1 MTDRNMARILIIDDD
16 DRIRRML
23 CRMLTREGYAVDDA
37 ADGAEGLVRFRN
49 QPYDLVLTDLIMPKK
64 EGIEMII
71 ELKSEFPEVKI
82 IAMSGGA
89 RIGPEAYLQLAD
101 SLGAERCFSKPISR
115 ADLLGAIS
123 ALVAPTRAS

>member
-1 MTDRNMARILIIDDD
+1 MARILIIDDD
-16 DRIRRML
+16 DQIRDML
-23 CRMLTREGYAVDDA
+23 CRMLNQEGYVADDA
-37 ADGAEGLVRFRN
+37 SNGVEGLARFRQ
-49 QPYDLVLTDLIMPKK
+49 QPYDLVLTDLIMPEK

-89 RIGPEAYLQLAD
+89 RMGPEPYLQLAD
-101 SLGAERCFSKPISR
+101 SLGAERCFRKPIPR

-123 ALVAPTRAS
+123 ALVATPRAS